1 MQAWQNGFASPAF
14 PVSMDRSRKAA
25 GF

>member
-1 MQAWQNGFASPAF
+1 MQAWQNSFASPVF